1 MRKLF
6 TPSLLRALV
15 SRNVLVSVLALV
27 VVTAVAIYES
37 NDLILSQFADES
49 AILADVALN
58 EINDQADLAQRAA
71 TLVAGLP
78 TTRELTEQRD
88 ADELTNFL
96 LPVKSKIG
104 VDDMS
109 VADNNGVIIATAQ
122 EKTSDTLEPELVTLA
137 KAQVQQSWVL
147 FDEPQGLVIRAIYV
161 IRNADQEPIGTMEVG
176 NILGSSFLKN
186 IKTRSNADLALIWS
200 GRVRASTVD
209 FAPDQQFPTTEEVDA
224 MPRDVLIQT
233 ITAGSTRYYG
243 IFRVIRSQRQNPGLL
258 AVLVPTASVDQAQQ
272 TLIAILILLGVGLA
286 ALVTLI
292 SYRTA
297 ASITR
302 PLATLAG
309 AAQAIEA
316 GDLKVR
322 VQRRSTHEI
331 GTL

>member
-88 ADELTNFL
+88 ADGLTNFL

-109 VADNNGVIIATAQ
+109 VADNDGRIIATAQ
-122 EKTSDTLEPELVTLA
+122 EKTSDTLEPELVSLA
-137 KAQVQQSWVL
+137 RAQVQQSWVL

-161 IRNADQEPIGTMEVG
+161 IRNGDQEPIGTMEVG
-176 NILGSSFLKN
+176 NVLGSTFLKS
-186 IKTRSNADLALIWS
+186 IKTRSNADLALIWN
-200 GRVRASTVD
+200 GQVRASTID
-209 FAPDQQFPTTEEVDA
+209 FGTNTMFPSVPQVDA
-224 MPRDVLIQT
+224 EPNDVLIQNISANNT
-233 ITAGSTRYYG
+233 KYYG
-243 IFRVIRSQRQNPGLL
+243 IFRVVRSQ
-258 AVLVPTASVDQAQQ
+258 
-272 TLIAILILLGVGLA
+272 
-286 ALVTLI
+286 
-292 SYRTA
+292 
-297 ASITR
+297 
-302 PLATLAG
+302 
-309 AAQAIEA
+309 
-316 GDLKVR
+316 
-322 VQRRSTHEI
+322 
-331 GTL
+331 